1 MPSVGVLAL
10 VEGGLER
17 DAAYRLVQKHAL
29 EAWKG
34 GDALRERLLRDPDVL
49 KYLKAKDVEAVF
61 HEGRG
66 LEHVEHTYKEVFRRY
81 PLRA

>member
-1 MPSVGVLAL
+1 VLLVL
-10 VEGGLER
+10 VEAGLER

-34 GDALRERLLRDPDVL
+34 GAMLKERLLSDPDVL
-49 KYLKAKDVEAVF
+49 QWVKKKDIEAVF
-61 HEGRG
+61 GEGRG

-81 PLRA
+81 PL